1 MTGPFIGE
9 PEAPAAPQ
17 TLAARRPPL
26 GSSRALGSAALVSL
40 AFVGANALAY
50 AFTVLAARTLAP
62 AAFGELAAL
71 MSVLLVGSVPA
82 AGVQTATA
90 LYLGG
95 RRRRDGS
102 DDTAVVAARLHTA
115 AGAIGLAVAA
125 VAALLAAPVSALLHL
140 HGLAGALW
148 LAGLLVPSTLVA
160 GYQGLLQGAGRY
172 GRLAGVNALFG
183 VAKLAG
189 GTAGLLAGGTPTA
202 ALAGM
207 SAAACV
213 TALAGW
219 AASGRPGLAGG
230 HHAAV
235 RKTVHA
241 SAALLG
247 FVLLLN
253 LDLLLARHHLPA
265 GAAGEYAVGSI
276 VTKVAFWLPQGVGVV
291 LLPRLA
297 DDEHRRRLLPLAVG
311 AVAVVGAALTLGT
324 AALGDRALPLI
335 GGSAYGSALGSAT
348 WLFAALGTLLAIAQL
363 LVYSGIATSDRLAAG
378 AVWAAAATECVV
390 VELLAASGRLTLVS
404 IVLTAVAVAGVLVP
418 VGFLRGRPVRSGG
431 DGSAGRRARRRR

>member
-1 MTGPFIGE
+1 
-9 PEAPAAPQ
+9 
-17 TLAARRPPL
+17 
-26 GSSRALGSAALVSL
+26 
-40 AFVGANALAY
+40 
-50 AFTVLAARTLAP
+50 
-62 AAFGELAAL
+62 

-90 LYLGG
+90 LYLGR

-102 DDTAVVAARLHTA
+102 DDMDVAAARLHTA
-115 AGAIGLAVAA
+115 AGAMGLGVAA

-140 HGLAGALW
+140 HGLAGVLW
-148 LAGLLVPSTLVA
+148 LAALLVPSTLVA
-160 GYQGLLQGAGRY
+160 GYQGLLQGSGRY
-172 GRLAGVNALFG
+172 GRLAGVNVFFG
-183 VAKLAG
+183 MAKLAG
-189 GTAGLLAGGTPTA
+189 GTAGLFAGGTPTA

-207 SAAACV
+207 TAAACL
-213 TALAGW
+213 TAAAGW
-219 AASGRPGLAGG
+219 AACGRPGLARS
-230 HHAAV
+230 HRAAV
-235 RKTVHA
+235 RDTVHA

-265 GAAGEYAVGSI
+265 GAAGEYAVASI

-311 AVAVVGAALTLGT
+311 AVAVTGAVLTLGT
-324 AALGDRALPLI
+324 AALGAGALPLI

-348 WLFAALGTLLAIAQL
+348 WLFTALGTLLAIAQL
-363 LVYSGIATSDRLAAG
+363 LVYSGIATADRLSTA
-378 AVWAAAATECVV
+378 AVWLAAASECVV

-404 IVLTAVAVAGVLVP
+404 IALTAVAVAGVLVLIGS
-418 VGFLRGRPVRSGG
+418 VRGRPVRSGA